1 MISTCSNP
9 NNSFGI
15 YLLCLFHQDNMN
27 KVMTFRFFHLHKHM
41 LWSRKN
47 LEYLMNECYICWEWP
62 DCTGHEALRLNW
74 AFGTTDLKKN
84 QSLASIGTSISI
96 ISMNFGHA
104 RLLRQGRYADH
115 FENKIG
121 FLFSDWT
128 AQNKNGKKFVL
139 MTLSGLKMQ
148 GKGYFIQNCLLHLKL
163 SIIVVSV
170 HSFIAFKTST

>member
-9 NNSFGI
+9 NNSFAI
-15 YLLCLFHQDNMN
+15 YPLCLLHEKNRN
-27 KVMTFRFFHLHKHM
+27 KVKTFGIFHLHKHM
-41 LWSRKN
+41 L
-47 LEYLMNECYICWEWP
+47 LEYLMNNCNICWEWP
-62 DCTGHEALRLNW
+62 NCTGHEAWRLNW

-115 FENKIG
+115 FQNKIG

-128 AQNKNGKKFVL
+128 AQNKNGKKVC
-139 MTLSGLKMQ
+139 TDDSIWSKMQ

>member
-62 DCTGHEALRLNW
+62 KCTGHEAWRLNW

-115 FENKIG
+115 FQNKIG

-128 AQNKNGKKFVL
+128 AQNKNGKKVC
-139 MTLSGLKMQ
+139 TDD
-148 GKGYFIQNCLLHLKL
+148 
-163 SIIVVSV
+163 SIWS
-170 HSFIAFKTST
+170 